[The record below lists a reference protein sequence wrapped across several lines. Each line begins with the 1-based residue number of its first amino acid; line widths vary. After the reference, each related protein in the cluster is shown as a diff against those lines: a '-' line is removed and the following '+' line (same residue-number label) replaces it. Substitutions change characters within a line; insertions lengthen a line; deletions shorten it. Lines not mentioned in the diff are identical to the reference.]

1 MISIFRIVLRL
12 VWSLLL
18 VVAPAAVG
26 AVEPGSLYDAEVP
39 IQTQSP
45 EDRNQAIAEAFKVVL
60 VRLLGSEDAL
70 AQPGV
75 AEVIKSAPR
84 LVRQYRFRWDEAA
97 PAGSRQ
103 LLAVQFDEG
112 AVNRVLR
119 EKHLTPQALSPA
131 PSPAPQEATAEPPSG
146 NRPTVLMWLATERSG
161 HRDFATPETDP
172 RLLAA
177 ANSAARDRGAPL
189 LFPLY
194 DLEDRSL
201 LGTSDLWGLRIS
213 SIEGASHRYAPDRIL
228 VGLVSGADGAG
239 WSGRWT
245 LLGQQGAISEWST
258 RGDSPSAVVQAGI
271 GDAVDRLSAGAAPR
285 LAEPL
290 YQVPRSAQ
298 TPVEVPGT
306 SPTPL
311 DGRSPNAIPIPAQTQ
326 GLAIGPVGDLLPVQ
340 VSGVQRLAD
349 FLRAEKYLAGLSG
362 VTQVRVLG
370 VSSDAVVFGIGP
382 ARSDG
387 AARAIG
393 SGQVLKSDPGMPT
406 TGGPPG
412 MLRYRLQP

>member
-1 MISIFRIVLRL
+1 MIPNSRIAFCL
-12 VWSLLL
+12 VWSLLFA
-18 VVAPAAVG
+18 VAPAAVG
-26 AVEPGSLYDAEVP
+26 AAGPGNLYDAEVP

-45 EDRNQAIAEAFKVVL
+45 EDRNRAIGEAFKVVL

-119 EKHLTPQALSPA
+119 EKHLTPQAPSPA
-131 PSPAPQEATAEPPSG
+131 PSPAPQEVTAEPPSG
-146 NRPTVLMWLATERSG
+146 YRPTVLMWLATERSG

-194 DLEDRSL
+194 DLEDRSQ
-201 LGTSDLWGLRIS
+201 LGVPDLWGLRIPG
-213 SIEGASHRYAPDRIL
+213 IEVASHRYAPDRVL
-228 VGLVSGADGAG
+228 VGLVSGSDGAG

-245 LLGQQGAISEWST
+245 LLDQQDVLADWST
-258 RGDSPSAVVQAGI
+258 RGGSPSAVVQAGI
-271 GDAVDRLSAGAAPR
+271 SDAVDRLSAGAAPR
-285 LAEPL
+285 SAEPPF
-290 YQVPRSAQ
+290 QEPRSTQ
-298 TPVEVPGT
+298 TPAEVPGT

-311 DGRSPNAIPIPAQTQ
+311 EGQSPIPIPAQTQ

-340 VSGVQRLAD
+340 VAGVQRLAD

-393 SGQVLKSDPGMPT
+393 SGQVLKSDPGMPAS
-406 TGGPPG
+406 GGPPG